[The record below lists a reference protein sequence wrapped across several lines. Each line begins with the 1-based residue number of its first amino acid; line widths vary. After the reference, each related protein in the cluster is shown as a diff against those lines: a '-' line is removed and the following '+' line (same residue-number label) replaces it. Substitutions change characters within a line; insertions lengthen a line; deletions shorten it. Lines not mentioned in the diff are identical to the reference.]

1 MDLGKDVKNLFPVTA
16 LKTGFLHE
24 LMRRLQHVAQNNHNK
39 TNQKTR
45 IWVDNEDVTPQPP
58 RRARK
63 VNSIK
68 EVSKKKKKR
77 RRRKKNKRG
86 GYTQIELKDF

>member
-1 MDLGKDVKNLFPVTA
+1 M
-16 LKTGFLHE
+16 
-24 LMRRLQHVAQNNHNK
+24 
-39 TNQKTR
+39 
-45 IWVDNEDVTPQPP
+45 DNEDVTPQPP

-68 EVSKKKKKR
+68 EVSKKKKKKKRR